1 MPGEVSRL
9 VLEFAQLSDRRGV
22 SSRENKLTFAGI
34 EVLDVF
40 ERSRV
45 DAASSNLWL
54 APWRLLSKSA
64 LGRSSMVRPHR
75 EAAITGMATDREPR

>member
-45 DAASSNLWL
+45 DAASSNLCL
-54 APWRLLSKSA
+54 ASSLA
-64 LGRSSMVRPHR
+64 LAFQVCPRPVINGQTATRGGDNRHGNRS
-75 EAAITGMATDREPR
+75 